1 MSGSPANESA
11 SAISERS
18 QDVKKLLVLGAG
30 ACGAA
35 AIALTLVGAG
45 VATADDQVVGQT
57 YKDAKAA
64 IGQMGLTPV
73 VATTVGDRKDWDDCI
88 VTSANK
94 APFLDESGNKTGNQ
108 MLVNLNCYAKYST
121 GNWPGFSVAEPGGPQ
136 DVRGRPRGKAAAGG
150 RSGGGAAAGR
160 SRTQLA
166 AVDAPQA
173 GE

>member
-1 MSGSPANESA
+1 
-11 SAISERS
+11 
-18 QDVKKLLVLGAG
+18 VKKLLVLGAG

-35 AIALTLVGAG
+35 VVALTLVGSG

-121 GNWPGFSVAEPGGPQ
+121 TNWPGFSLQSPEGRKMYEADLAAKQQREAE
-136 DVRGRPRGKAAAGG
+136 AAA
-150 RSGGGAAAGR
+150 AQEQAE
-160 SRTQLA
+160 QDELA